1 MFKLKLLVDI
11 SRIKIMID
19 INNIKTVAVIGAGT
33 MGHEIAQVALMGG
46 FNPVI
51 LNDLNNDILKRAAN
65 KIESGLRRL
74 EVKGKLK
81 ESFTAS
87 NLMEH
92 LIIEEDLKK
101 AVSNADFVF
110 EAIPEIMEL
119 KQELFK
125 KLGILTPEHTILAT
139 NTSTMSITEIASRS
153 GRHNKVIGCHFFTPI
168 VVLRLIEITKGDKTS
183 IETVEITRKVCQ
195 RFPALKGKR
204 FLPVLEK
211 ESPGFIVNRL
221 TIGNSA
227 YLNWLLDYAIENNI
241 PLEQIDADTK
251 EFMEIGPF
259 ARWDYLGLDIIYNV
273 MKYFEE
279 VLSPQFA
286 PGKTLTK
293 LVHEGHL
300 GRKNGKGLFEWK
312 DGKPIINKDIKAG
325 LYNLD
330 LSMAIQLNEG
340 CKLLEEG
347 IVSNYKLIDDSMIAG
362 MDMPGPFSSGKRN
375 YKKWSKLLEDF
386 VEKSGLTYLS
396 PCELM
401 KSGKFIQ
408 MRK

>member
-1 MFKLKLLVDI
+1 M
-11 SRIKIMID
+11 RIKMMSNIHN
-19 INNIKTVAVIGAGT
+19 INLITVIGAGT

-46 FNPVI
+46 FKPVI
-51 LNDLNNDILKRAAN
+51 LNDLNNEILEKAVNRIENGLKR
-65 KIESGLRRL
+65 L
-74 EVKGKLK
+74 EAKGRLK
-81 ESFTAS
+81 EGQTAS
-87 NLMEH
+87 NLMED

-101 AVSNADFVF
+101 AVSQADFIV
-110 EAIPEIMEL
+110 EAIPEIMKL
-119 KQELFK
+119 KQDLFE
-125 KLGILTPEHTILAT
+125 KLGKLAPKHTILAT
-139 NTSTMSITEIASRS
+139 NTSTMSITKIASSS
-153 GRHNKVIGCHFFTPI
+153 GRPDKVIGCHFFTPI

-183 IETVEITRKVCQ
+183 KDTVEITKKVCQ
-195 RFPALKGKR
+195 QLPALKGKR

-221 TIGNSA
+221 TIATSA
-227 YLNWLLDYAIENNI
+227 YLNWLLDFAIENHI

-251 EFMEIGPF
+251 ELIEIGPI
-259 ARWDYLGLDIIYNV
+259 ARWDYLGLDVIYNV

-286 PGKTLTK
+286 PGKNLTR
-293 LVHEGHL
+293 LVNEGQL

-312 DGKPIINKDIKAG
+312 DGQPIINKDIKAG
-325 LYNLD
+325 LFDFD
-330 LSMAIQLNEG
+330 LFMAIQLNEG

-347 IVSNYKLIDDSMIAG
+347 IVSGYKIIDDSMMAG
-362 MDMPGPFSSGKRN
+362 MDNPGPFGAGKRN
-375 YKKWSKLLEDF
+375 YKIWTQLLEDF
-386 VEKSGLTYLS
+386 VVKSGLTYLS